1 MNNNRPQLRPWLI
14 DQVNSGRFPGLRWVN
29 GRRNMFRIPWK
40 HASRQDLTQDDYRI
54 FRDWAIAS
62 GRFNGQDADDPPKWK
77 TNFRCALNSNES
89 FKMLT
94 DLSKESTDPHKVY
107 FIVDHNPEP
116 PPDGAM
122 GVDEELES
130 ILHLSPEADPTQPG
144 FPPLPLDE
152 VMPNFGSMS
161 LSDSPSDQLDAGHP
175 LFLQP
180 QQGGAAVSCLLSEA
194 AEQEGGAGEL
204 GGHCL
209 GGGPRSRKGERSA
222 VGRCREGERAGRGAS
237 ANRDLCTPPLPSTPR
252 PLTPNLPLWAPVLIS
267 GQEPSDL
274 DITVYYRGLQVL
286 HCTVTNPGGCRF
298 YSRQEEPA
306 LSQLQPVRLPPTDG
320 LPDIKQRDFTEQ
332 LLASVEGGLLL
343 HHWAG
348 DVLAERLGRCQVFW
362 ARSESGPDLELEPGA
377 GAGPGGGAIKLNR
390 NQRTHIL
397 CLKDFVRGEQGRT
410 KRGHSQRQRP
420 GAEGV
425 HGAPRGAPNCAAFL
439 CFGQQFL
446 RSNKNKKL
454 ILVKVV
460 PLAWVALTEMAQHCG
475 ASSLDSDNVSLQ
487 ISSTASLDSLLALLR
502 EVEDMELDL

>member
-14 DQVNSGRFPGLRWVN
+14 AQVDSGHFPGLRWVN

-89 FKMLT
+89 FRMLT

-107 FIVDHNPEP
+107 CIMDLNPEP

-130 ILHLSPEADPTQPG
+130 ILHLSPETEPTLPG
-144 FPPLPLDE
+144 FPPLPVDE
-152 VMPNFGSMS
+152 VMPHFGSMS
-161 LSDSPSDQLDAGHP
+161 LSDSPSGPSGTDPCLSLLERCWP
-175 LFLQP
+175 LPGGGACGEGGFS
-180 QQGGAAVSCLLSEA
+180 QQGPVYPPAALHPPA
-194 AEQEGGAGEL
+194 ADA
-204 GGHCL
+204 
-209 GGGPRSRKGERSA
+209 
-222 VGRCREGERAGRGAS
+222 
-237 ANRDLCTPPLPSTPR
+237 
-252 PLTPNLPLWAPVLIS
+252 NLPPWAPVLIN

-274 DITVYYRGLQVL
+274 DITVYYRGRQVL
-286 HCTVTNPGGCRF
+286 HCTVTNPGGCRL

-306 LSQLQPVRLPPTDG
+306 LSQLQPVRLPPTDC
-320 LPDIKQRDFTEQ
+320 LPDIKQRGFTER

-362 ARSESGPDLELEPGA
+362 ARSESGPELELEPGA
-377 GAGPGGGAIKLNR
+377 AAGPDGGAIKLNR

-397 CLKDFVRGEQGRT
+397 CLRDFVRELRAFMEH
-410 KRGHSQRQRP
+410 RG
-420 GAEGV
+420 
-425 HGAPRGAPNCAAFL
+425 GAPNCAAYL

-460 PLAWVALTEMAQHCG
+460 PLAWVALTEMAQQGG
-475 ASSLDSDNVSLQ
+475 ASSLDSDNVSLH